1 MILQKWFP
9 WVGEPRH
16 QHAYC
21 YRKGK
26 QPMMAG
32 GSLFLDRRI
41 CLNNCLH
48 TCEWILLKKMCWGK
62 TTESCHPKSGM
73 WVLVRFLTSLRR
85 LLTHFMY
92 LTREQEPKGSNTLMR
107 TDPKSFDDEIVDRK
121 VERKRKCAQVL
132 LQKSRGQAAWL
143 RQWVCPKTR
152 RCSCFWWHV
161 LSHPRRRSHVHSHAT
176 WMCGVG
182 WGGAITF
189 MFTSTQMGCHFT
201 IALL

>member
-1 MILQKWFP
+1 MPI
-9 WVGEPRH
+9 VS
-16 QHAYC
+16 YC
-21 YRKGK
+21 YRLGESN
-26 QPMMAG
+26 QWWLG
-32 GSLFLDRRI
+32 VFYGSLFLDRRI

-48 TCEWILLKKMCWGK
+48 TCEWILLKKMCFI
-62 TTESCHPKSGM
+62 
-73 WVLVRFLTSLRR
+73 VRQRFLMSPISSVFFCARKVSHKSR